1 MGPGAEFMVSAKLV
15 RRATTQP
22 LCEVLRAALRRHGIP
37 DQILTDSQAW
47 GCPEDPWIVRPAV

>member
-1 MGPGAEFMVSAKLV
+1 MVSAKLV
-15 RRATTQP
+15 QRATAQP
-22 LCEVLRAALRRHGIP
+22 LCEALLAALRRHGIP